1 MVTFTCFPLLKS
13 KNNNKKKGNEDDA
26 APEGARDL
34 QKGIEKWVQPFES
47 DEPKLK
53 SFAVLREESLCNAKV
68 ISPES
73 PLGFIASEVAY
84 EGEDE
89 HEEDALIGIKFSDF
103 EFQSHVTSS
112 VEAFDFRTKR
122 VVSSDSFEISTE
134 EVFINQ
140 DEKDAENSVDTNE
153 SGHISDP
160 GIERTEFWAIP
171 SLKRSC
177 SNLETRNVQ
186 RKVVD
191 QFPRK
196 SRSFEELCE
205 LSARAI
211 NDLNAGSP
219 ASVMTRCNTE
229 RVMLKKHS
237 SSQVLP
243 SRSRKLWWKLFLW
256 SHRNLHKFWPTKPK
270 PLPLVATSNQQ
281 GGYPS
286 DTVEPDRALNA
297 SEMESPGSFIVSS
310 LNKDSVGK
318 CDENQS
324 WKGFHNGVTSS
335 LWPQNQWVEL
345 AFPSSSPSFARVDEW
360 VRGLD
365 VETTQPADDMNG
377 DECTTFPFSV
387 CTGKSPARN
396 TPHSSPRFDMNL
408 SEEML
413 YANDVIQ
420 TLDFSSVVAH
430 ISGIN
435 LKAIPTISGFS
446 SLRSVNLSNN
456 FIVQVTPG
464 SLPKGLH
471 TLNLSKNKINNI
483 EGLRELTRLRVVD
496 LSYNR
501 VARIGHGLSNCI
513 LIKELYL
520 AGNKISDVEGLH
532 RLFKLTVLDLSFNK
546 ISTTKAFSQLAANY
560 NTLQA
565 LNLLGN
571 PVLGNNAEEQLRK
584 AVCSL
589 LPKLRYLNK
598 QPIKPQRAREAL
610 TDSVAKAA
618 LGSGNWSSRRQ
629 ATKRAGQGG
638 STICNVHRNSVA
650 TGKKN
655 NKKLKSR
662 SRRQ

>member
-13 KNNNKKKGNEDDA
+13 KNNSKKKGKGSDTS
-26 APEGARDL
+26 PEGARDL
-34 QKGIEKWVQPFES
+34 QKRIENRVQEQPLES
-47 DEPKLK
+47 DELKSK
-53 SFAVLREESLCNAKV
+53 SFAVLQEDSLCNAKV

-73 PLGFIASEVAY
+73 PLGFVASEVEY

-89 HEEDALIGIKFSDF
+89 HEEDASIRRKFSDF

-112 VEAFDFRTKR
+112 VEAFDFRAQR
-122 VVSSDSFEISTE
+122 VVPSDSFDIDTE

-140 DEKDAENSVDTNE
+140 DEKDAEDIVD
-153 SGHISDP
+153 DP
-160 GIERTEFWAIP
+160 GIERTEFRALP
-171 SLKRSC
+171 NLKRSC
-177 SNLETRNVQ
+177 SNLETWNAQ

-191 QFPRK
+191 QFPCK
-196 SRSFEELCE
+196 SRSFEQLHE
-205 LSARAI
+205 LSARAM
-211 NDLNAGSP
+211 NDFNAGSP
-219 ASVMTRCNTE
+219 ASVMTRCSTG

-237 SSQVLP
+237 YSQVLP

-256 SHRNLHKFWPTKPK
+256 SHRNLHKFRPRKPE

-281 GGYPS
+281 GDYPS
-286 DTVEPDRALNA
+286 DTVEPDRALKV
-297 SEMESPGSFIVSS
+297 SEVESPGSFFVSS
-310 LNKDSVGK
+310 LNKESVGK
-318 CDENQS
+318 CDDNQS
-324 WKGFHNGVTSS
+324 WKGFHNGVTGG
-335 LWPQNQWVEL
+335 LWPQNQWVAL
-345 AFPSSSPSFARVDEW
+345 SSSSPSFARVDEW

-365 VETTQPADDMNG
+365 METTQPADDMNG
-377 DECTTFPFSV
+377 DEGTTFPFSV
-387 CTGKSPARN
+387 GTGKSPARN
-396 TPHSSPRFDMNL
+396 TAHLNPRFDTNL
-408 SEEML
+408 SETL
-413 YANDVIQ
+413 HANDVIQ
-420 TLDFSSVVAH
+420 TLNYSSDVAH

-435 LKAIPTISGFS
+435 LKAIPMISGFS

-456 FIVQVTPG
+456 FIVQITPG

-483 EGLRELTRLRVVD
+483 EGLRELNRLRVVD

-501 VARIGHGLSNCI
+501 IARIGHGLSNCT

-532 RLFKLTVLDLSFNK
+532 RLLKLTVLDLSFNK
-546 ISTTKAFSQLAANY
+546 ISTTKALGQLAANY
-560 NTLQA
+560 STLQA
-565 LNLLGN
+565 LNLSGN
-571 PVLGNNAEEQLRK
+571 PVLCNNADVPLRK

-598 QPIKPQRAREAL
+598 QPIKPQRAREVL

-629 ATKRAGQGG
+629 ATKRASQSG
-638 STICNVHRNSVA
+638 SAICNVHRNSGA

-655 NKKLKSR
+655 QKKLKSR
-662 SRRQ
+662 SCHQ